1 MKRHCTYDSHKS
13 KPGKVWHF
21 LWHVDSWKSFL
32 ADAILILLIGKFLL
46 YPAVGVLMGNDYPI
60 VAVVSGSMD
69 HHGMDFDV
77 WWAQNGA
84 WYEQNGISKVEF
96 EQFYLKDGFKKGD
109 MLFIRNSDGLR
120 IGDVIVYSAPHRSEP
135 IIHRIIYLSE
145 DGSVS
150 TKGDANLGQLGFE
163 NSISE
168 SQIHGKSVFL
178 VPKLGWVKVGFYE
191 LKNLV
196 L

>member
-1 MKRHCTYDSHKS
+1 MKHRCTYASHGS
-13 KPGKVWHF
+13 RPGKVWHF

-32 ADAILILLIGKFLL
+32 ADAILIILIGKFLL
-46 YPAVGVLMGNDYPI
+46 YPAVGVVMGNDYPI

-69 HHGMDFDV
+69 HHGMDFDE

-96 EQFYLKDGFKKGD
+96 EQFYLKNGFEKGD
-109 MLFIRNSDGLR
+109 MLFIRSSDNLKV
-120 IGDVIVYSAPHRSEP
+120 GDTIVYNVPDRSDP
-135 IIHRIIYLSE
+135 IIHRMIYLSD

-163 NSISE
+163 INVSE
-168 SQIHGKSVFL
+168 SQIYGKSVLL

-191 LKNLV
+191 LKNWIF
-196 L
+196 